1 MTAVTEPKKRARVWF
16 VDVVRLIASF
26 QMINGHTLDVLM
38 VDELRRGAFFERY
51 TFMRGLVSVA
61 FLTVAGL
68 AFHLAT
74 LARFD
79 AHRASPTEVK
89 KRFRRAG
96 ILLLLGYLLRF
107 PGEGLFGEGAAAA
120 ESWSYFFTCGVLQ
133 CIGVALF
140 LLELVTVLAKRPR
153 HVVIFAGL
161 AAAFFIGLAPFLH
174 GVPLEG
180 PWRPFTAYLTHAGGS
195 LFPLFPWAGYMLA
208 GCVLGWVT
216 LPQGGTTPLK
226 VAIPRLAV
234 ATLVMGLAWQG
245 LELLGPIGPEGT
257 HHATHIAFAVQKLA
271 AVVGIVLL
279 LAVVT
284 APIRSLP
291 KLLRIVSAET
301 LFVYVFHLWV
311 LYASFLGIE
320 SRWGHE
326 LSLPVALCASAAM
339 MVLTVSAT
347 VAWHRRQELV
357 AALRRGL
364 GAESP
369 SV

>member
-1 MTAVTEPKKRARVWF
+1 MTVAKKRARVWF

-38 VDELRRGAFFERY
+38 VDELRQGPVFERY

-120 ESWSYFFTCGVLQ
+120 ASWSYFFTCGVLQ

-140 LLELVTVLAKRPR
+140 LLEAATVLAKRPQ

-161 AAAFFIGLAPFLH
+161 CAAFFIGLAPWMH
-174 GVPLEG
+174 HVPLVG
-180 PWRPFTAYLTHAGGS
+180 AWRPFTAYLTHAGGS
-195 LFPLFPWAGYMLA
+195 LFPLFPWAGYMFA

-216 LPQGGTTPLK
+216 LPEGGTTPLGT
-226 VAIPRLAV
+226 AIPRLAGAAVV
-234 ATLVMGLAWQG
+234 AGLAWQG
-245 LELLGPIGPEGT
+245 LELLGPLGPEDT
-257 HHATHIAFAVQKLA
+257 HHSTHVAFAVQKLA
-271 AVVGIVLL
+271 SVIGIVLL
-279 LAVVT
+279 LAIVT
-284 APIRSLP
+284 APLESLP

-320 SRWGHE
+320 QRWGHQVQ
-326 LSLPVALCASAAM
+326 LPVALGASVAM

-347 VAWHRRQELV
+347 VAWHRRQDLI
-357 AALRRGL
+357 AALRRGR
-364 GAESP
+364 GTASP
-369 SV
+369 TA